1 MGIKGKVSIYSGK
14 PDGPR
19 ELVFASENQIQDES
33 YELLAR
39 LMSGDD
45 SARVNTIYLEFE
57 NVATPE
63 TEATITA
70 FSTAE
75 GAEHFSNLSG
85 PCDFLRQPLQ
95 IAPEVDGSSITYSGM
110 FADGY
115 GEHGLQFGG
124 DGVNSRVYGMAL
136 VSAGADQTQDK
147 VFARKNWDIQKVKNG
162 DLLYVTWTIS
172 FE

>member
-1 MGIKGKVSIYSGK
+1 MIGKVSVFAVK
-14 PDGPR
+14 PNEVK
-19 ELVFASENQIQDES
+19 ELVFASENQIQADS
-33 YELLAR
+33 RELLAR

-45 SARVNTIYLEFE
+45 SARVNTIYIEFE

-63 TEATITA
+63 TEAAVTA
-70 FSTAE
+70 FSPEE
-75 GAEHFSNLSG
+75 GAEHFTNLSG
-85 PCDFLRQPLQ
+85 NCDFVRQTLQ